1 LLVILPPQDR
11 KRFAEDHF
19 AGAELGDQ
27 RRSKR
32 LVTLAEQLLRRP
44 HGTLPEK
51 IPDPYQLDAAYRF
64 FRAAAAPPD
73 AIQAP
78 HRQRTRLQLEQTDEV
93 VLIAHDGTELNFTG
107 LDVPELGVLA
117 GPKSRGF
124 LAHNSLALTASGRIL
139 GLLHQI
145 LFTPRK
151 ASRKTPKSKLCQ
163 DPNKASVLWR
173 NALDAIGPTPAGQR
187 WVHLAD
193 RGADITEFLDFADEH
208 RMEYVVRVHHDR
220 NVAVLDEVGGLTVA
234 KLHQALRNQA
244 ELARREQ
251 EVRTQ
256 KDHTGRKATVA
267 IRAVALSVIPPRQ
280 PRGRER
286 GVPLPVIAIRVWEVN
301 PPAGEKPLEWLLL
314 TRVPGVDAASLWERV
329 DWYAKR
335 WTIEEY
341 HKSLKTGLSL
351 EELQLTTK
359 VGLQNAIALLSV
371 VAVGLVM
378 LRELARDPATASQP
392 IASWVPASWV
402 EVLSQWRHGTSGQ
415 LTTVKEWIWA
425 LARLG
430 GHQNA
435 KQLGPPGWLT
445 LLRGW
450 TRLQAMI
457 DGWELHNN
465 CGGS

>member
-1 LLVILPPQDR
+1 MILPPQDR
-11 KRFAEDHF
+11 KRFAQDHF

-32 LVTLAEQLLRRP
+32 LVTLAEQFLTRP
-44 HGTLPEK
+44 QGTLPNK
-51 IPDPYQLDAAYRF
+51 LPDPYQLDAAYRF
-64 FRAAAAPPD
+64 FRAQGVTPD
-73 AIQAP
+73 AIQEP
-78 HRQRTRLQLEQTDEV
+78 HRQRTRLELDRTDEV

-107 LDVPELGVLA
+107 LDVPGLGVLA
-117 GPKSRGF
+117 GPKQRGF
-124 LAHNSLALTASGRIL
+124 VAHNSLALTASGRIL

-151 ASRKTPKSKLCQ
+151 ASRKALKSKSRH
-163 DPNKASVLWR
+163 DPHKASVLWR
-173 NALDAIGPTPAGQR
+173 NALDAIGPTTPGRR

-193 RGADITEFLDFADEH
+193 RGADVTEFLDYADEH
-208 RMEYVVRVHHDR
+208 GMEYVVRVNHNR
-220 NVAVLDEVGGLTVA
+220 NVAVLDEAGEWTVA
-234 KLHQALRNQA
+234 KLHETLRNQA
-244 ELARREQ
+244 ELGRRTQ
-251 EVRTQ
+251 EVGAQ
-256 KDHTGRKATVA
+256 KDRTGREATVA
-267 IRAVALSVIPPRQ
+267 VSALTLSLIPPRQ

-286 GVPLPVIAIRVWEVN
+286 GVPLLVTAIRVWEVN
-301 PPAGEKPLEWLLL
+301 PPAGEKPLEWLLV
-314 TRVPGVDAASLWERV
+314 TNVPGADATSAWERA

-335 WTIEEY
+335 WTVEEY
-341 HKSLKTGLSL
+341 HKSSKTGLGL

-359 VGLQNAIALLSV
+359 AGLQNALSLLSV

-378 LRELARDPATASQP
+378 LRELARDPITAAQP
-392 IASWVPASWV
+392 IASWVPPAWV
-402 EVLSQWRHGTSGQ
+402 EVLSHWRHGLDGQ
-415 LTTVKEWIWA
+415 LTTVRDWIWA

-435 KQLGPPGWLT
+435 QQLGPPGWLT

-450 TRLQAMI
+450 ARLQAMI

>member
-1 LLVILPPQDR
+1 VILPPQDR

-32 LVTLAEQLLRRP
+32 LVTLAEQFLTRP
-44 HGTLPEK
+44 HGTLPDK
-51 IPDPYQLDAAYRF
+51 LPDPYQLDAAYRF
-64 FRAAAAPPD
+64 FRTDKATPD

-78 HRQRTRLQLEQTDEV
+78 HRQRTRLQLEGTDEV
-93 VLIAHDGTELNFTG
+93 ALIAHDGTELNFTG
-107 LDVPELGVLA
+107 LDVPDLGVLA
-117 GPKSRGF
+117 GPKQRGF

-151 ASRKTPKSKLCQ
+151 ASRKALKSKSRY
-163 DPNKASVLWR
+163 DPHKASVLWR
-173 NALDAIGPTPAGQR
+173 NALAAIGPTPAGKR
-187 WVHLAD
+187 WIHLAD

-220 NVAVLDEVGGLTVA
+220 NVTVLDEVGGLTVE
-234 KLHQALRNQA
+234 KLHETLRNQA
-244 ELARREQ
+244 ELARRNQ
-251 EVRTQ
+251 EVCAQ
-256 KDHTGRKATVA
+256 KDRTARQATVA
-267 IRAVALSVIPPRQ
+267 ISAISLSLIPPRQ

-286 GVPLPVIAIRVWEVN
+286 GVPLPVTAIRVWEVN
-301 PPAGEKPLEWLLL
+301 PPAGEKPLEWLLV
-314 TRVPGVDAASLWERV
+314 TNVAGVDATSLWERV

-335 WTIEEY
+335 WTVEEY

-392 IASWVPASWV
+392 IGAWVPPSWI
-402 EVLSQWRHGTSGQ
+402 EVLSLWRHRKSDQ
-415 LTTVKEWIWA
+415 LTTVAEWIWA

-435 KQLGPPGWLT
+435 KLLGPPGWLT